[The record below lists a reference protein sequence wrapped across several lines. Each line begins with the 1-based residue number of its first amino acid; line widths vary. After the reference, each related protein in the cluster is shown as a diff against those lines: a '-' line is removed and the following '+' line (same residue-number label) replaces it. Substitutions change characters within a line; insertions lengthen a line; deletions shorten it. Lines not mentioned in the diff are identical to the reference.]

1 MTAWTWDYDPSAEY
15 VTSGLP
21 PGVLAEVERLATEL
35 AALGRDA
42 AKVGLPDHK
51 EGGLR
56 ELDIL
61 GGYGLVGFLVVAR
74 DSCVYVVNVTW
85 TG

>member
-1 MTAWTWDYDPSAEY
+1 MTDWTWEYDPNAEY

-42 AKVGLPDHK
+42 AKVGKPDRK

-56 ELDIL
+56 QLHIL
-61 GGYGLVGFLVVAR
+61 GGYGLVSFLVVAR
-74 DSCVYVVNVTW
+74 DNCVYIVNVTW